1 MGSRILI
8 AVYLFHFILLMPS
21 LSFCYE
27 IKTRYATITY
37 EKKEH
42 LHKFNDKL
50 YLGCLKY
57 LLKKRRALTIED
69 EVKCKIDLIVEK
81 AETVLEIFPNALK
94 FKINLVPSPTE
105 VQKAYYNIYGKKVN
119 YIAFYSPGK
128 NTVFYSVKH
137 ARIRVV
143 SHEIGHVIVQHYFK
157 ITPPVT
163 IHELLAQF
171 TETHICD

>member
-1 MGSRILI
+1 MGSKILI
-8 AVYLFHFILLMPS
+8 AASLFQFILVMAS
-21 LSFCYE
+21 LSFGHE
-27 IKTRYATITY
+27 IKTRYVTITY
-37 EKKEH
+37 ETKAH
-42 LHKFNDKL
+42 LHEFNDKL
-50 YLGCLKY
+50 YLGRLKC

-69 EVKCKIDLIVEK
+69 EVKNKIDLIIEK
-81 AETVLEIFPNALK
+81 AETVLEIFPNTLK
-94 FKINLVPSPTE
+94 FKINLVPSPKE
-105 VQKAYYNIYGKKVN
+105 VQKAYYNIYSKKVD

-137 ARIRVV
+137 AKIRVV

-157 ITPPVT
+157 ITPPVK